1 MGVNDGDMQASHS
14 PRWSMV
20 RDSAQ
25 VGYHSIGRR
34 GQEEGAVM
42 IHLGGALQ
50 SMMVHAIIMVRMLRV
65 RRMTVFFGWGA
76 VCAATRRRAWGTG

>member
-42 IHLGGALQ
+42 MHLGDALQ
-50 SMMVHAIIMVRMLRV
+50 CMMVHAIIMVRMLRV
-65 RRMTVFFGWGA
+65 FQGWGA